1 MTTLLKTTLF
11 TALALL
17 PLAAQP
23 APERG
28 PRGEGIQQALH
39 LTEAQRTSIRAI
51 REKRRPDL
59 AARRDAML
67 HARID
72 LRSAMRDPATPEAR
86 LRTLYDKASS
96 ARFELLLA
104 QRALHQEVRA
114 VLTPEQQARAAE
126 MRQAARA
133 GMRRR
138 QPQGEDWMGH

>member
-1 MTTLLKTTLF
+1 MTTLLKTTLIA
-11 TALALL
+11 ALALL

-23 APERG
+23 APGRG
-28 PRGEGIQQALH
+28 PQAEGRQQALQ

-59 AARRDAML
+59 TARRDAML

-72 LRSAMRDPATPEAR
+72 LRSALRDPATPETR
-86 LRTLYDKASS
+86 LRVLYDKASA
-96 ARFELLLA
+96 ARFELLLT
-104 QRALHQEVRA
+104 QRALRQEVRA

-126 MRQAARA
+126 MRHEGRA

-138 QPQGEDWMGH
+138 QPQGEDWMGR